1 MLEIGAAV
9 LTVGA
14 MLYHVGS
21 LSLCTIGYIGIGLIV
36 LCLIIFRS
44 RQGIIAGLIA
54 GSILLLGALSMWRV
68 DVPLNE
74 KIFGNRAFDARVV
87 SVDRRLERTN
97 VIVVDTEYEHKLQL
111 VVRDRVLVLPGDRVA
126 VRGEVERPQG
136 FTTDTGRVFEYAQY
150 LQSKGIVGLVQNPI
164 IGPVTDTEFAIT
176 RIPTRIRYA
185 IADIFSKHVSFPFDG
200 VLAGIVVGYQGGLPS
215 SIQDLFRNTG
225 VLHVLVLS
233 GYNITLLAGFL
244 AILLRGL
251 PFRMRN
257 IVTIVAIILLVLIS
271 GAGVASVRAGIMGG
285 IAVLAG
291 LSIRTYNAIRALTLA
306 YLIFFFVSPT
316 TVFVDPGFHLSF
328 LATLF
333 MILVL
338 PKVETLFGWIPET
351 RHINLRELLML
362 AVSAPLFMLPYMMY
376 FSGMFPLVS
385 PVANILFAVVTPILM
400 IGGIV
405 LMLLSWVIPLA
416 NVIGMLLSGLGNFVL
431 WFLRW
436 CDTFYIWQTPSISW
450 WGVSLVYV
458 VVIGIIFRR
467 ELMLFV
473 SQRYRVLRPPS
484 SQ

>member
-1 MLEIGAAV
+1 MLEIGAVV

-14 MLYHVGS
+14 MLYHIGS
-21 LSLCTIGYIGIGLIV
+21 LSLYTIGYIGIGLVVVGAIV
-36 LCLIIFRS
+36 FRS
-44 RQGIIAGLIA
+44 RQGIVVGLMA
-54 GSILLLGALSMWRV
+54 GSVLVLGALSMWRV
-68 DVPLNE
+68 DAPLDPDL
-74 KIFGNRAFDARVV
+74 FGNRAFDARVV

-97 VIVVDTEYEHKLQL
+97 VIVVDTEYDQKLQL
-111 VVRDRVLVLPGDRVA
+111 VVRDRVLVLPGDHVT
-126 VRGEVERPQG
+126 VRGQVERPQD

-164 IGPVTDTEFAIT
+164 IGPITDTEFSIT

-200 VLAGIVVGYQGGLPS
+200 VLGGMIVGYQGGLPS

-244 AILLRGL
+244 AILLRRL

-257 IVTIVAIILLVLIS
+257 VVTIVAIILLVLIS

-291 LSIRTYNAIRALTLA
+291 LSIRTYNAARALTVA

-316 TVFVDPGFHLSF
+316 TIFFDPGFHLSF

-333 MILVL
+333 MIVVL
-338 PKVETLFGWIPET
+338 PKVETLFGWIPES

-376 FSGMFPLVS
+376 FSGMFPLAS
-385 PVANILFAVVTPILM
+385 PLANILFSLVTPIVM
-400 IGGIV
+400 IAGIV
-405 LMLLSWVIPLA
+405 LIALSWITPLA
-416 NVIGMLLSGLGNFVL
+416 SVIGIVLSGLGNFVL

-436 CDTFYIWQTPSISW
+436 CDTLYIWQTPSISW
-450 WGVSLVYV
+450 WGVSLIYIAVL
-458 VVIGIIFRR
+458 GIIFRR

-484 SQ
+484 SR